1 MDSSSLPF
9 ELRLSLRRGTV
20 YYFQHRG
27 LLSEASH
34 YFVVMNTDPKRDTV
48 LLLAVASSQVDKIRE
63 RRKNLPPETLVEV
76 SPGDYVGFT
85 KPTLVDCNQVFE
97 LDRAELVS
105 RYEAKSIRSHP
116 DLPGEILDRV
126 REGILA
132 SPRVDEA
139 YKELIRPVG

>member
-1 MDSSSLPF
+1 MDPSSLPF

-27 LLSEASH
+27 LLSETSH
-34 YFVVMNTDPKRDTV
+34 YFVVMNTDPQRDTV

-105 RYEAKSIRSHP
+105 RYQAKSIRSHP
-116 DLPGEILDRV
+116 DLPLEILNRV
-126 REGILA
+126 CEGILA

-139 YKELIRPVG
+139 YKELIRP

>member
-1 MDSSSLPF
+1 MDSPALPF

-34 YFVVMNTDPKRDTV
+34 YFVVMNTDPQQDTV
-48 LLLAVASSQVDKIRE
+48 LLLAVASSQVEKIRE
-63 RRKNLPPETLVEV
+63 RRRNLPPETLVEV
-76 SPGDYVGFT
+76 APEEYEGFT
-85 KPTLVDCNQVFE
+85 KVTLIDCNQVFE

-105 RYEAKSIRSHP
+105 RHQMKSIRSHP
-116 DLPGEILDRV
+116 DLPVDILNRV
-126 REGILA
+126 RDGIIA

-139 YKELIRPVG
+139 YEELIRQ

>member
-1 MDSSSLPF
+1 MDSPALPF

-34 YFVVMNTDPKRDTV
+34 YFVVMNTDPQRDTV
-48 LLLAVASSQVDKIRE
+48 LLLAVASSQVEKIRE
-63 RRKNLPPETLVEV
+63 RRRNLPPETLVEV
-76 SPGDYVGFT
+76 APEEYEGFT
-85 KPTLVDCNQVFE
+85 KVTLIDCNQVFE

-105 RYEAKSIRSHP
+105 RHQMKSIRSHP
-116 DLPGEILDRV
+116 DLPVDILNRV
-126 REGILA
+126 RDGIIA

-139 YKELIRPVG
+139 YEELIRQ

>member
-1 MDSSSLPF
+1 VDSAPLPF

-27 LLSEASH
+27 LHSDASH
-34 YFVVMNTDPKRDTV
+34 YFVVMNTDPQRDTV

-63 RRKNLPPETLVEV
+63 RRRNLPPETLVEV
-76 SPGDYVGFT
+76 APSEYEGFI
-85 KPTLVDCNQVFE
+85 KPTLIDCNQVFE

-105 RYEAKSIRSHP
+105 RYQAKSIRSHP
-116 DLPGEILDRV
+116 DLPVCILNRV
-126 REGILA
+126 RDGILA

-139 YKELIRPVG
+139 YKELIRPS

>member
-1 MDSSSLPF
+1 MSTENLPF
-9 ELRLSLRRGTV
+9 ELRLTLRRGTV

-27 LLSEASH
+27 LYSESPH
-34 YFVVMNTDPKRDTV
+34 YFIVVNTDPQRDTV

-63 RRKNLPPETLVEV
+63 RRRNLPPETLIEV
-76 SPGDYVGFT
+76 APGEYEGFT
-85 KPTLVDCNQVFE
+85 KSTLIDCNQVFE

-105 RYEAKSIRSHP
+105 RYQSKSIRSHP
-116 DLPGEILDRV
+116 DLPVDILNRV

-139 YKELIRPVG
+139 YKERIRP

>member
-1 MDSSSLPF
+1 MASSSLPF

-27 LLSEASH
+27 LLSEAAH
-34 YFVVMNTDPKRDTV
+34 YFVVMNTNPQRDTV
-48 LLLAVASSQVDKIRE
+48 LLLAVASSQVEKIRE
-63 RRKNLPPETLVEV
+63 RRRNLPPETLVEV
-76 SPGDYVGFT
+76 VPGDYAGFT
-85 KPTLVDCNQVFE
+85 KSTLIDCNQVFE

-105 RYEAKSIRSHP
+105 RYQAKSIRSHP
-116 DLPGEILDRV
+116 DLPTDILNRV

-139 YKELIRPVG
+139 YKELIRA

>member
-1 MDSSSLPF
+1 
-9 ELRLSLRRGTV
+9 
-20 YYFQHRG
+20 
-27 LLSEASH
+27 
-34 YFVVMNTDPKRDTV
+34 V

-105 RYEAKSIRSHP
+105 RYEAKSIRSHS